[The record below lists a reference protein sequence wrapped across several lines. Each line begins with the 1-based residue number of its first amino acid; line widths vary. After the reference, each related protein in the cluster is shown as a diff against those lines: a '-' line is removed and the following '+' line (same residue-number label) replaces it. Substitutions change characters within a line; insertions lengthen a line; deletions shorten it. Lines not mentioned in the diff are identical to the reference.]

1 MVPNQKPFSPNFQ
14 KTKIFG
20 SMQFAQT
27 VKAKSLLLFYTVP
40 MIKWAKSND
49 LILFKV
55 WKSYFYYLPILSI
68 FLYAKTQRNLM
79 ISSRYLTDEL
89 ILQSDWTTG
98 FAVINWTRNAS
109 KNKLEAISFS
119 FYCSFHSMF
128 SEAAA
133 PW

>member
-27 VKAKSLLLFYTVP
+27 VKAKSLLLFYTIP
-40 MIKWAKSND
+40 AQSND
-49 LILFKV
+49 LISFKV
-55 WKSYFYYLPILSI
+55 WKSCFYYLPLLSI

>member
-1 MVPNQKPFSPNFQ
+1 MVPNQNPFSPNFQ

-27 VKAKSLLLFYTVP
+27 VKVKSLLLFYT
-40 MIKWAKSND
+40 ILAKSND

-55 WKSYFYYLPILSI
+55 WKSCFYYLPLLSI

-89 ILQSDWTTG
+89 VLQSDWTTG

-128 SEAAA
+128 SESAA

>member
-27 VKAKSLLLFYTVP
+27 VTAKSLLLFYRIP
-40 MIKWAKSND
+40 AKSND
-49 LILFKV
+49 LILFNV
-55 WKSYFYYLPILSI
+55 WKSCFYYLPLLSI

-98 FAVINWTRNAS
+98 FAAINWTRNAS

-119 FYCSFHSMF
+119 FYCSFHFMF
-128 SEAAA
+128 SKAAA

>member
-27 VKAKSLLLFYTVP
+27 VKAKSLLLFYTIPV
-40 MIKWAKSND
+40 KSND

-55 WKSYFYYLPILSI
+55 WKSCFYYLPLLTI
-68 FLYAKTQRNLM
+68 FVYAKTQRNLM

>member
-27 VKAKSLLLFYTVP
+27 VKAKSLLQFYTIP
-40 MIKWAKSND
+40 AKSND
-49 LILFKV
+49 LILFNV
-55 WKSYFYYLPILSI
+55 WKSWFYYLPLLSI
-68 FLYAKTQRNLM
+68 FLYGKTQRNLM

-89 ILQSDWTTG
+89 ILQSEWTTG

>member
-27 VKAKSLLLFYTVP
+27 VKAKSLFLFYTIP
-40 MIKWAKSND
+40 AQSND
-49 LILFKV
+49 LISFKV
-55 WKSYFYYLPILSI
+55 WKSCFYYLPLLSI

>member
-27 VKAKSLLLFYTVP
+27 VKAKSLLLFYTIP
-40 MIKWAKSND
+40 AQSND
-49 LILFKV
+49 LISFKV
-55 WKSYFYYLPILSI
+55 WKSCFYYLPLLSI

-119 FYCSFHSMF
+119 FYCSFYSMF

>member
-27 VKAKSLLLFYTVP
+27 VKAKSLLLFYTIP
-40 MIKWAKSND
+40 AQSND
-49 LILFKV
+49 LISFKV
-55 WKSYFYYLPILSI
+55 WKSCFYYLPLLSI

-89 ILQSDWTTG
+89 ILHSDWTTG

>member
-27 VKAKSLLLFYTVP
+27 VKAKSLLLFYTIP
-40 MIKWAKSND
+40 AQSND
-49 LILFKV
+49 LISFKV
-55 WKSYFYYLPILSI
+55 WKSCFYYLPLLSI
-68 FLYAKTQRNLM
+68 FLYAKTKRNLM
-79 ISSRYLTDEL
+79 IPSRYLTDEL

>member
-27 VKAKSLLLFYTVP
+27 VKAKSLLQFYTIP
-40 MIKWAKSND
+40 AKSND
-49 LILFKV
+49 LILFNV
-55 WKSYFYYLPILSI
+55 WKSWFYYLPLLSI
-68 FLYAKTQRNLM
+68 FLYAKTQRNLT

-119 FYCSFHSMF
+119 FYCSFYSMF